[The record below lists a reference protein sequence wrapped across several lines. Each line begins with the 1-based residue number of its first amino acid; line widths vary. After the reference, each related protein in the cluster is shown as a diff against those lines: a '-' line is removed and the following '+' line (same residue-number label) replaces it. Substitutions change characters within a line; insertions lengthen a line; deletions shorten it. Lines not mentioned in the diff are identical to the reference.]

1 MWNNKRVWSLVN
13 ADIVGGIVPERK
25 IGGRGR
31 KGAEVRAD
39 HIAICDHFPGKMIQL
54 ILNLILNLKEEVRTT
69 QRRLVQL

>member
-1 MWNNKRVWSLVN
+1 MRREFVPLSGVKNNEIVWSLVN

-39 HIAICDHFPGKMIQL
+39 HSARCDHLPGNVTPIIAM
-54 ILNLILNLKEEVRTT
+54 
-69 QRRLVQL
+69 